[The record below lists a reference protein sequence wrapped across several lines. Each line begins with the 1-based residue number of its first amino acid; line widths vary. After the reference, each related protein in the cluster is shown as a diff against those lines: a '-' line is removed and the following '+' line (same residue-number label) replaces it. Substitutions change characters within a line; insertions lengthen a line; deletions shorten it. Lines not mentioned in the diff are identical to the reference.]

1 MPRQLPKACG
11 LNGVLTVVAS
21 TSFTTPKSSRYDV
34 VIVGGAVMGSST
46 AYWLTDN
53 QGFKGS
59 VLVVERD
66 STYHRAP
73 SARAASCIRQQFS
86 QPINILISQF
96 GIEFIRS
103 FRERMQKHYPGEV
116 APDLALKE
124 HGFLYCWRPEYAEKA
139 RERAALQ
146 RSLGAHTLF
155 LNPGEIRLRFPWA
168 NVDDL
173 GGASWATEAEGWF
186 DNIGLLT
193 GLRYAAKKQGAEYVE
208 NEVTGIER
216 EGNTITAV
224 TLSTGERIA
233 CGTVINTA
241 GGRGRMVANMAGLD
255 IPIERRKRDLFIFS
269 SAVPVAGRMPH
280 VIDIT
285 GSFVRPEGQ
294 FYLTGNAPL
303 EDPEAALDDY
313 ETRHEDFEERVWPT
327 IANRV
332 PQFDTIK
339 LQRFWSCH
347 YDYNTLD
354 YNAILGPHS
363 DVKNFIFCNGFSG
376 HGLQQSPAIGR
387 AIAELVIHG
396 RYRTLDMSE
405 MSYDR
410 VPANRPFLEEAI
422 I

>member
-1 MPRQLPKACG
+1 MSAEKFSA
-11 LNGVLTVVAS
+11 
-21 TSFTTPKSSRYDV
+21 PKSSSYDV
-34 VIVGGAVMGSST
+34 VIAGGAVMGSSS

-53 QGFKGS
+53 PGFKGT

-96 GIEFIRS
+96 GIEFIRG
-103 FRERMQKHYPGEV
+103 FRERMQKHYPSEA

-124 HGFLYCWRPEYAEKA
+124 HGFLYCWKPEVAEKA

-155 LNPGEIRLRFPWA
+155 LEPRDIKDRFPWA
-168 NVDDL
+168 HVDDL

-186 DNIGLLT
+186 DNLGLLN
-193 GLRYAAKKQGAEYVE
+193 GLRHAAKKQGAEYVE
-208 NEVTGIER
+208 NEVTGVER
-216 EGNTITAV
+216 GGDRVTAV
-224 TLSTGERIA
+224 MLSTGERIS
-233 CGTVINTA
+233 CGTLINTA

-255 IPIERRKRDLFIFS
+255 IPIERRKRDLFVFS
-269 SAVPVAGRMPH
+269 SANPVGGRMPH
-280 VIDIT
+280 VIDIS

-294 FYLTGNAPL
+294 FYLTGDAPPD
-303 EDPEAALDDY
+303 DPEAALDDY
-313 ETRHEDFEERVWPT
+313 ETRHEDFEDRVWPA

-354 YNAILGPHS
+354 YNAIIGPHTE
-363 DVKNFIFCNGFSG
+363 VKNFIFCNGFSG
-376 HGLQQSPAIGR
+376 HGLQQAPAVGR
-387 AIAELVIHG
+387 AISEMVIHG
-396 RYRTLDMSE
+396 GYRTLDLAE
-405 MSYDR
+405 MSYER